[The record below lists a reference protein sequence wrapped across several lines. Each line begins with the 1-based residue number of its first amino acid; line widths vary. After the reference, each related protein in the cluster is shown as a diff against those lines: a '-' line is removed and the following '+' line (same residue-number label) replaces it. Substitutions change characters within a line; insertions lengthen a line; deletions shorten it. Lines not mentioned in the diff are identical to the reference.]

1 MQTDIDNTPRGDE
14 LHLAA
19 VSGDLALV
27 RELVRQGSDV
37 NVFDEFGMTPLHYA
51 VSEGYFEVATLLV
64 RSGADVNARSEV
76 MIGDTPLGQVA
87 GECSPEIARLLIDAG
102 ADPRIRG
109 WMQSTRSIALATGL
123 TRMGQRCTR
132 CYRITVGTL
141 PLMPNEELKPMAA
154 GVAAGL
160 TPAR

>member
-87 GECSPEIARLLIDAG
+87 GESSQRLPG
-102 ADPRIRG
+102 
-109 WMQSTRSIALATGL
+109 S
-123 TRMGQRCTR
+123 
-132 CYRITVGTL
+132 
-141 PLMPNEELKPMAA
+141 
-154 GVAAGL
+154 
-160 TPAR
+160 